1 MAFNINPR
9 PIMPFT
15 EYNTFQGFYKIRPAD
30 EARDLN
36 YVFNKS
42 ILHVTD
48 WLRKRFE
55 EAASIT
61 EFDASEYRFLD
72 DYPSVESMEAEGF
85 DVFAS
90 ENMIVSG
97 AGTRYDIDVLG
108 IKDFGEW
115 AIRIFEPNNGAE
127 ASYADR
133 LFTTDI
139 AIKITSDFVYLAIK
153 TTCTESL
160 LKHDSR
166 AGMFRPV
173 VLRNIVEDPELIVSG
188 GNLAALKYPINIAKL
203 NIDLKGNLL
212 KDEYEFLNVIFDPKR
227 QMPVVFCPA
236 SSAYDKLAYGRL
248 IKTFSWNMSGEAYV
262 ITDEH
267 GDRSDCYKGFFEKMY
282 TNPKYDILK
291 KAKIPVNEAMNKIKD
306 NYLVIYPPVDGTCD
320 IEWHA
325 VNEDIKNYSS
335 VAPKP
340 ENEADN
346 DPANEAEPA
355 PDAQAETAAPA
366 SEPLPAE
373 PPKLPDGIKALIKE
387 EVHKIR
393 ADVGSSLMARREASG
408 CPDISYGD
416 VVFYSEL
423 WNKYI
428 DKSDSKTI
436 EMLRLKN
443 AEYEHRLDEMIK
455 NRDAYSKD
463 QIEEFRAKHDKEVE
477 NSYNDLQKERDTYRQ
492 RLKDAEKQLNI
503 EQDKSAKAEK
513 AIAEYTKK
521 KAASEKILSLQSDL
535 IDFYVR
541 FMSVPYEKKN
551 LLKWIEETMSDR
563 VTILTQAKQDYDDL
577 YKRIDDDGTRLRD
590 ACILMYAYMLKESG
604 DESMPED
611 LYNAI
616 EESGRMSA
624 FTASPTGRTESMQH
638 CLKQFGHKADHHI
651 RYGGSFSNDMFRIY
665 FDFDQETKKYLI
677 VSVTDHVKGW

>member
-30 EARDLN
+30 EIRDLN

-48 WLRKRFE
+48 WLKLRFKGAE
-55 EAASIT
+55 EKT
-61 EFDASEYRFLD
+61 EIDHAEYRFLD
-72 DYPSVESMEAEGF
+72 DYPSAESMETEDF
-85 DVFAS
+85 DIFAT
-90 ENMIVSG
+90 ENMIVTG
-97 AGTRYDIDVLG
+97 AGTRFDIDVLG

-115 AIRIFEPNNGAE
+115 TIRIFEPNNGAE

-139 AIKITSDFVYLAIK
+139 AIKKTDDFVFLAIK

-160 LKHDSR
+160 LQHETK

-173 VLRNIVEDPELIVSG
+173 FLRNIVEDPELTVSG
-188 GNLAALKYPINIAKL
+188 GNLVALKYPILIEKL

-212 KDEYEFLNVIFDPKR
+212 KDEYEFLNVIIDPKR

-236 SSAYDKLAYGRL
+236 SSVYDKVAYGRL
-248 IKTFSWNMSGEAYV
+248 IKVFSWNMSGEAYV

-267 GDRSDCYKGFFEKMY
+267 GDRSDCYKGLFEKMY

-291 KAKIPVNEAMNKIKD
+291 KAKMPVNEAMAKMKD
-306 NYLVIYPPVDGTCD
+306 NYLVIYPPVSGICG
-320 IEWHA
+320 IEWYP
-325 VNEDIKNYSS
+325 VNEEIKNYSS
-335 VAPKP
+335 VLPKP

-373 PPKLPDGIKALIKE
+373 PPKLPDGIKDLIKE
-387 EVHKIR
+387 EVHNIR
-393 ADVGSSLMARREASG
+393 ASVGSSLMTRREASG
-408 CPDISYGD
+408 CSDIDYGD
-416 VVFYSEL
+416 TSFYSEL
-423 WNKYI
+423 WNKYV

-436 EMLRLKN
+436 ERLRLKN
-443 AEYEHRLDEMIK
+443 EEYESKLDEMIR
-455 NRDAYSKD
+455 NREAYSKD
-463 QIEEFRAKHDKEVE
+463 QIEEFRVKHDRDVDQAI
-477 NSYNDLQKERDTYRQ
+477 NDLQKELDTYQQ
-492 RLKDAEKQLNI
+492 RLKKAEKQLNI
-503 EQDKSAKAEK
+503 EQDKSEKAEK
-513 AIAEYTKK
+513 AIADYTKK
-521 KAASEKILSLQSDL
+521 KEASEKILNLQSDL

-551 LLKWIEETMSDR
+551 LLKWIEETMGEK

-577 YKRIDDDGTRLRD
+577 YKRIDDDGIRLRD

-624 FTASPTGRTESMQH
+624 FTASPTGKTESMQH

-651 RYGGSFSNDMFRIY
+651 RYGGSYSNYMFRIY